1 MKAEE
6 HKQSQIKPIDV
17 FVPSTNSLI
26 QEILQEIQPQE
37 RLEKNLFQQYIKN
50 LEPPFPGMAKKPLP
64 PFLSKLLVNEE
75 AAKVSEKNVK

>member
-50 LEPPFPGMAKKPLP
+50 
-64 PFLSKLLVNEE
+64 
-75 AAKVSEKNVK
+75 